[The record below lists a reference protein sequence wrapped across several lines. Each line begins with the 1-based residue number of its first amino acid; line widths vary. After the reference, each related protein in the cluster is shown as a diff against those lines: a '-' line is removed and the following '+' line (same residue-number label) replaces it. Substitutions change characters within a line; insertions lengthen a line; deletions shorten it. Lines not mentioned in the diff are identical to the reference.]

1 MRQVAGWTLGARRRS
16 EWRRTSRRCPRAGGM
31 PRWSAA
37 GPWGCQERGP
47 GGLAHE
53 DAEEHGVRQDHGA
66 VDVRSMSRLKA
77 TMTTWEEPRFLGLSA
92 WR

>member
-1 MRQVAGWTLGARRRS
+1 MEAHVAAVP
-16 EWRRTSRRCPRAGGM
+16 TSWWNAAMVCGRAVGLPRA
-31 PRWSAA
+31 RS
-37 GPWGCQERGP
+37 

-66 VDVRSMSRLKA
+66 VDARSMSRLKA